1 MDLEIRPI
9 AGGSFYVP
17 GRVNVGVWVDGDSA
31 ILIDSG
37 GDENAGR
44 QLNRAI
50 AGMGWKLEG
59 IVNTHSNAD
68 HIGGNAYLQKKTGC
82 WIAATSVESVLI
94 ERPRLEPTFLWGA
107 NPFAE
112 LKNKFLEAQPS
123 KVERTIGG
131 DGSIPGTPLRAV
143 PLPGHFLDMVG
154 VKSPDGVFYVADS
167 VFSAEIVE
175 KYRFIVTLD
184 VGAALATLDLL
195 EGDDAAFFVPCH
207 ADAGKSIR
215 PASEATR
222 KGILLLSERVYETL
236 AAARSEEDVLA
247 AVFESWGLEMTPQQ
261 FVLSRATLAAHLTH
275 LASKGRIAPRVDGGR
290 LLWERTQ

>member
-9 AGGSFYVP
+9 AGGSYYVP
-17 GRVNVGVWVDGDSA
+17 GKVNVGIWVDGETA
-31 ILIDSG
+31 VLIDSG
-37 GDENAGR
+37 GDETAGR
-44 QLNRAI
+44 QLYRAI
-50 AGMGWKLEG
+50 TGMGWKLGG

-82 WIAATSVESVLI
+82 WIAATRVESVFI
-94 ERPRLEPTFLWGA
+94 ERPGLEPTFLWGA
-107 NPFAE
+107 NPFME

-123 KVERTIGG
+123 KVERIIDR
-131 DGSIPGTPLRAV
+131 DGSVPGTPLCAV

-154 VKSPDGVFYVADS
+154 VRSPDGVFYVADS

-195 EGDDAAFFVPCH
+195 ERDDAEFFVPCH
-207 ADAGKSIR
+207 ADAGKNIL
-215 PASEATR
+215 PATQATR
-222 KGILLLSERVYETL
+222 KGILLLSERVYEAL

-275 LASKGRIAPRVDGGR
+275 LASQGRISPRVDGGR